1 MTEIKQNETAT
12 VLKSDEGELN
22 LREYGQVIKRHRWSI
37 LTLTLMIAILATLV
51 VYSMKPIYQSS
62 AILLISPDKNNVVSI
77 KEVYG
82 LGGNDYF
89 RTQYELLKS
98 RKLVGQ
104 VVKKLQ
110 LTNNPEFVDRKKP
123 LVDFDWRSWLPTWLP
138 ASLTAKP
145 PANANMTFEKTVNQ
159 VTQRIQVIPINSSQL
174 VKISFEANDRNL
186 VAQIVNSL
194 AQAYIENDMDA
205 KLQLTTLA
213 STWLDDRLKTLKNKL
228 QESETALQQYRE
240 KQGLLESND
249 VGALDSRQLQELQT
263 KLILTRQKRVEAETA
278 LRQVKRL
285 KGGSIEKLST
295 LPAVLNDQL
304 LGKLK
309 QVEEVSQRNLQTLRK
324 RYGPK
329 HPKLIQAKADLKAAK
344 IAVDRRVRVVLESIQ
359 KSYQVAKTSEQSL
372 LSAINS
378 AKNTIQSTSRK
389 SYQLGVL
396 MRDVASNKKLFELF
410 LNRSKETKQTGLI
423 KPGARIADPAVPALK
438 PIKPKKGLIIS
449 IATILGLFFGIFV
462 AFLHEHLDNT
472 LRRTGDLEGRLQM
485 TELGTLPHLKLKTNA
500 GENPINYMQEHQ
512 QSYYSESIRTIRA
525 GMLLSSLD
533 NPYKVIMVTSSVPG
547 EGKSSI
553 SGSLASSLAEFAKV
567 LLIDA
572 DMRRP
577 TVAKVWS
584 IDSKAPG
591 LSEYVSGIAT
601 ISKCI
606 HRIDDSNIHVMP
618 SGIIPPNPVALLSS
632 KRFGAMLETFSKV
645 FDTIVIDTAPTL
657 AVSDSLVVASKS
669 SGVIYV
675 VKSESTPIPA
685 VREGLKRLRRIGANI
700 IGGILNDIP
709 HDQGKSDKGYYNYN
723 YGYYGSYE
731 GYHHD

>member
-1 MTEIKQNETAT
+1 LAETKQSKTTA
-12 VLKSDEGELN
+12 VLTSDEGELN
-22 LREYGQVIKRHRWSI
+22 LREYGQVFKRHKWSI
-37 LTLTLMIAILATLV
+37 LSLTILISILATLV

-62 AILLISPDKNNVVSI
+62 ATLLISPDNNNIVSI

-89 RTQYELLKS
+89 RTQYELLKF
-98 RKLVGQ
+98 RKLVEQ
-104 VVKKLQ
+104 VVNKLQ
-110 LTNNPEFVDRKKP
+110 LTKNPEFIENQKP
-123 LVDFDWRSWLPTWLP
+123 KINFDWRSWLPSWLP
-138 ASLTAKP
+138 ASFFAQTAP
-145 PANANMTFEKTVNQ
+145 SADRSYEQTINE
-159 VTQRIQVIPINSSQL
+159 VTRRIQVTPINSSQL
-174 VKISFEANDRNL
+174 VTISFEAEDRKL
-186 VAQIVNSL
+186 AAQIVNTL
-194 AQAYIENDMDA
+194 AQTYIENDMDA
-205 KLQLTTLA
+205 KLQLTSLA
-213 STWLDDRLKTLKNKL
+213 STWLDGRLKTLKQKL
-228 QESETALQQYRE
+228 QVSEVALQKYRE

-249 VGALDSRQLQELQT
+249 VGAIDSRQLQELQT
-263 KLILTRQKRVEAETA
+263 KLILTRQQRVEAETA
-278 LRQVKRL
+278 LRQVRAL

-295 LPAVLNDQL
+295 LPAVLNDTL
-304 LGKLK
+304 LGRLK
-309 QVEEVSQRNLQTLRK
+309 QAKEASQREVQTLSK

-329 HPKLIQAKADLKAAK
+329 HPKLIQAKADLKATK
-344 IAVDRRVRVVLESIQ
+344 IAVDKRVRVVLESIQ
-359 KSYQVAKTSEQSL
+359 KSYQLAKSSEQSL

-378 AKNTIQSTSRK
+378 AKKTIQSTSRK

-396 MRDVASNKKLFELF
+396 MRDVAANKKLFELF
-410 LNRSKETKQTGLI
+410 LNRSKETKQAGLI
-423 KPGARIADPAVPALK
+423 KPSARIADPAVPGFN
-438 PIKPKKGLIIS
+438 PIKPKKGLIIA
-449 IATILGLFFGIFV
+449 IATTLGLFFGIFV

-485 TELGTLPHLKLKTNA
+485 IELGTLPHLKLKAKA
-500 GENPINYMQEHQ
+500 GESPLDYMKEHQ
-512 QSYYSESIRTIRA
+512 QSYYAESIRTIRA
-525 GMLLSSLD
+525 GILLSSLD

-553 SGSLASSLAEFAKV
+553 SGNLASALAEFTKV
-567 LLIDA
+567 LLVDA

-577 TVAKVWS
+577 TVAKAWG
-584 IDSKAPG
+584 IDPQAPG
-591 LSEYVSGIAT
+591 LSEYIAGMAT

-606 HRIDDSNIHVMP
+606 HRIDDRNIHVIP

-632 KRFGAMLETFSKV
+632 RRFGAMLETFSKV

-685 VREGLKRLRRIGANI
+685 IREGIKRLRRTGSNI